1 MSERMNVA
9 LIWAEAEGG
18 IIGRAGVMPWNVP
31 EDFARF
37 KQLTLGSPVVMGRKT
52 WESLPP
58 RSRPL
63 PGRRNIVVTR
73 QSRWQD
79 DGAEA
84 APSIANALAMAGD
97 GLAEGGTVWVI
108 GGSEIYAAVIGEAD
122 RLEVT
127 EIRAQFEGDVVAPTI
142 GDEWAIS
149 AVEPVDGWHSSKS
162 GLGYRFVTYTRLDTT
177 S

>member
-1 MSERMNVA
+1 MNIA

-37 KQLTLGSPVVMGRKT
+37 KQLTLGSPVIMGRKT

-73 QSRWQD
+73 QSRWSD
-79 DGAEA
+79 EGAEV
-84 APSIANALAMAGD
+84 APSIANALALAGD
-97 GLAEGGTVWVI
+97 GLPEGETVWVI

-127 EIRAQFEGDVVAPTI
+127 EIRAQFEGDVLAPTI
-142 GDEWAIS
+142 GEEWAVS
-149 AVEPVDGWHSSKS
+149 AIEPAEGWNASKS
-162 GLGYRFVTYTRLDTT
+162 GLGYRFVSYAKRGAT